1 MSSETAT
8 PTPME
13 VQESNQEVTE
23 LSGTGS
29 AAPSFDLC
37 EFFTNLSIDSES
49 AREYSKVFEDN
60 HISRNLLP
68 QLSESDLEKVGIN
81 SLGHRKLILKGIDD
95 LKREKARE
103 KTRDVVRSHPK
114 YAAKAAKQQQ
124 KFQYKAG
131 KEQLALARHQ
141 SKGEC
146 KIAKKRSKLEA
157 KKSKFSP
164 EASESGEARDA
175 SPNPLRWSLQKKQ
188 HKLEQKQVKRQ
199 AKMQLREAEYAR
211 ALAKQQQKAM
221 YKSHKYHPQPMDY

>member
-1 MSSETAT
+1 
-8 PTPME
+8 ME

-37 EFFTNLSIDSES
+37 EFFTDLSIDSES

-131 KEQLALARHQ
+131 KQQLALARHQ
-141 SKGEC
+141 SKGEY

-164 EASESGEARDA
+164 EESESGEALTRLPTPSDGLFKRSSTSWNKSKSSA
-175 SPNPLRWSLQKKQ
+175 RLRCSC
-188 HKLEQKQVKRQ
+188 
-199 AKMQLREAEYAR
+199 
-211 ALAKQQQKAM
+211 AKQSTHVPLPNSNKRLCTNRTSTILNPWIT
-221 YKSHKYHPQPMDY
+221 KLPCLV